1 MLGIDEAGRGPVM
14 GPMVYG
20 AAYWPVADNDAMSAL
35 GFDDSKALS
44 AESRAQ
50 LFEKMRSTEGLG
62 WIVRLISAAEISD
75 KMQRQTSNL
84 NEMSRDAA
92 IQLINEVQKKG
103 AVVKKVF
110 VDTVG
115 DPRWYQSFLTK
126 HFNGTIEFR
135 VEKKADSLFKVVSAA
150 SIAAK
155 VTRDRVISDWKWES
169 PALDLPTD
177 FGSGYPSDPK
187 TKAWLTTH
195 MDNVFVFPNIIRF
208 SWGTVEPFYEK
219 AVKVE
224 WPHEKELEKCLH
236 RGELWQFSTQF
247 GGWLRIKLLLFSHAL
262 VVDPDADT
270 GTPRRRRNSLKLWLD
285 LCLVKDIVSVQKT
298 DAVLRRG
305 SYSQVQSDARFQ
317 FAVETQELKLQFATA
332 TTAQRDEWL
341 HCLLLATKLQMQNL
355 QSRDAFLRFASSG
368 SESDEENQLSSPTSW
383 SEENAL
389 RSAQLLSQR
398 PRLTQVCAANERHD
412 ESSNPVA
419 LMILNIM
426 MKDESGDSIST
437 IVPVSEASQESV
449 SVRQVKVDAVR
460 QMQAELRSSDKD
472 NMSRLHK
479 LLRRDVDTFIL
490 YLDIGEQWL
499 KDEQLSIGHYILGC
513 ANRRITLEL
522 VPMNRMPQPTIDL
535 AIVGT
540 KNKVSDLSQRTFTSY
555 LIDVV
560 FNDTTW
566 QLARRYKEFD
576 ALRSHLKK
584 KYPDTMLPGLPPKHV
599 FTPVDGEFINNRKQ
613 QLEAF
618 LKQLLLHPIV
628 STDVLLMSFL
638 GVVSISRDPELGYS
652 KKSVI
657 HVTSLHD
664 SVGCGDIILFSCRF
678 GASRLQRKF
687 TGSKYDHV
695 GIVVPGES
703 RFLLRI
709 MEATSEGIQVYALKP
724 RLMAYS
730 REVSNTIVVRKMQT
744 ERTPE
749 LLEVLMEFVHRVE
762 GNPYSIFG
770 ILRSTG
776 ESDRNIINSV
786 RVAGNVDDDGDDS
799 FSNTGGSSTSS
810 TSSSPVTEGADSTKS
825 QDSKR
830 KYFCSSLVAA
840 AWKELGWLQTKRK
853 SSSFWPGSFEDGGE
867 VERCLAQGVALGP
880 ETVID
885 CRIVEVG
892 LSAHR

>member
-50 LFEKMRSTEGLG
+50 LLEKMRSTEGLG

-195 MDNVFVFPNIIRF
+195 VDNVFVFPNIIRF
-208 SWGTVEPFYEK
+208 SWGTVEPFFEK
-219 AVKVE
+219 AVKVQ

-236 RGELWQFSTQF
+236 RGEVWQFSAQY
-247 GGWLRIKLLLFSHAL
+247 GGWLRINLLLFSHAL
-262 VVDPDADT
+262 VVDPDAAL
-270 GTPRRRRNSLKLWLD
+270 GTPRRRNSLRVWLD
-285 LCLVKDIVSVQKT
+285 LCLVKDITKVQKEG
-298 DAVLRRG
+298 AGLRRG
-305 SYSQVQSDARFQ
+305 SCSQLQSDARYQ
-317 FAVETQELKLQFATA
+317 FAVETPALKLQFATA

-341 HCLLLATKLQMQNL
+341 HCLLLATKLQMQEL
-355 QSRDAFLRFASSG
+355 QSNGEAFLRFASSD
-368 SESDEENQLSSPTSW
+368 SEDSEDDNRPSSPTSW
-383 SEENAL
+383 SEENAV

-398 PRLTQVCAANERHD
+398 PRPTQVRGSVRH
-412 ESSNPVA
+412 EENVKSSVS
-419 LMILNIM
+419 LMILKIM
-426 MKDESGDSIST
+426 LKDNDDSVST

-449 SVRQVKVDAVR
+449 SVRQVKVDAIR
-460 QMQAELRSSDKD
+460 QMKAELTSSEEK
-472 NMSRLHK
+472 MTLKK
-479 LLRRDVDTFIL
+479 LLRRDVDSFIFH
-490 YLDIGEQWL
+490 LDIGNQWL
-499 KDEQLSIGHYILGC
+499 KDEQLPIGHYILGC
-513 ANRRITLEL
+513 PSRRIELEL

-535 AIVGT
+535 AMVGT
-540 KNKVSDLSQRTFTSY
+540 KNKISDLSQRTYTCY

-560 FNDTTW
+560 FNETTW

-576 ALRSHLKK
+576 ALRSHLKR
-584 KYPDTMLPGLPPKHV
+584 KYPATELPGLPSKQM
-599 FTPVDGEFINNRKQ
+599 FTPVDGEFINSRKQ

-638 GVVSISRDPELGYS
+638 GVVSISRDPELGSS
-652 KKSVI
+652 KKTVV
-657 HVTSLHD
+657 HVTSLHE
-664 SVGCGDIILFSCRF
+664 SVRCGDIILFSCRF

-709 MEATSEGIQVYALKP
+709 MEATSEGIQVYPLKP
-724 RLMAYS
+724 RLMAYA
-730 REVSNTIVVRKMQT
+730 REVSNTIVVRKIQT
-744 ERTPE
+744 ERTRQ
-749 LLEVLMEFVHRVE
+749 LLEVLMEFVRRVD
-762 GNPYSIFG
+762 GNPYSILG

-776 ESDRNIINSV
+776 ESDRNLINSV
-786 RVAGNVDDDGDDS
+786 RVANSVEEEEET
-799 FSNTGGSSTSS
+799 FTTTGGSSTSS
-810 TSSSPVTEGADSTKS
+810 TPSSPAAEGADSTKS

-830 KYFCSSLVAA
+830 KYFCSSLVAS
-840 AWKELGWLQTKRK
+840 AWKELGWLETKRK
-853 SSSFWPGSFEDGGE
+853 ASSFWPGSFEDGGE
-867 VERCLAQGVALGP
+867 VERCLASGVTLGP

-892 LSAHR
+892 LSAHC